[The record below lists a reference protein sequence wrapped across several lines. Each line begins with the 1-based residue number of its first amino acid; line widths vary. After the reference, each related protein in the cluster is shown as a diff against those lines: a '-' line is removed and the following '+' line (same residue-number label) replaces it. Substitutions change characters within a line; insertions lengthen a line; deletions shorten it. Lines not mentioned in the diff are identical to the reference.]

1 MQWKINGLNIRSF
14 HLFSLPLIKYKEQD
28 SPKQTAQEPMMATYH
43 QSAIPMDDFIN
54 SIPRDAL
61 AEALLF
67 ALEENKAGHC
77 ISNSQIESMINERMG
92 WK

>member
-1 MQWKINGLNIRSF
+1 MGKIK
-14 HLFSLPLIKYKEQD
+14 PYKEQD
-28 SPKQTAQEPMMATYH
+28 SSKQTAQEPMMATYH

-61 AEALLF
+61 AE
-67 ALEENKAGHC
+67 ENKAGHC
-77 ISNSQIESMINERMG
+77 ISNSQIESMINERIG

>member
-1 MQWKINGLNIRSF
+1 MGKIK
-14 HLFSLPLIKYKEQD
+14 PYKEQD

-43 QSAIPMDDFIN
+43 QSAIPMEKLLET
-54 SIPRDAL
+54 IPRYAL

>member
-1 MQWKINGLNIRSF
+1 MGKIK
-14 HLFSLPLIKYKEQD
+14 PYKEQD
-28 SPKQTAQEPMMATYH
+28 SSKQTAQE
-43 QSAIPMDDFIN
+43 PMDDFIN

>member
-1 MQWKINGLNIRSF
+1 MGKIK
-14 HLFSLPLIKYKEQD
+14 PYKEQD
-28 SPKQTAQEPMMATYH
+28 SPKQTAQEPTAYYARVCVETYH

-54 SIPRDAL
+54 SIPRDTL

>member
-1 MQWKINGLNIRSF
+1 MGKIK
-14 HLFSLPLIKYKEQD
+14 PYKEQD

-61 AEALLF
+61 AAAGSKPEFPSFQDSHCWRMLF
-67 ALEENKAGHC
+67 FSTYHDGT
-77 ISNSQIESMINERMG
+77 R
-92 WK
+92 

>member
-1 MQWKINGLNIRSF
+1 MGKIK
-14 HLFSLPLIKYKEQD
+14 PYKEQD
-28 SPKQTAQEPMMATYH
+28 SSKQTAQEPMMATYH

-77 ISNSQIESMINERMG
+77 ISNSQIESMINIIR
-92 WK
+92 KSKCSRVSKRKVHFTKRSV